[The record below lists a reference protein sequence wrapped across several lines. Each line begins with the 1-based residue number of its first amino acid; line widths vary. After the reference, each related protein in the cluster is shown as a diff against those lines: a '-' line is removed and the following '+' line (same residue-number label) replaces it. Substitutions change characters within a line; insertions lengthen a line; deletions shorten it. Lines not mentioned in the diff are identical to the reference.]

1 MTKQE
6 QFLWI
11 VQTCLLANA
20 INVSNGSQAD
30 RFRHEVSATGMFG
43 NADEALRASEH
54 IPHDMDAS
62 SAAHDFVFFICSNL
76 REGGDAGGPKRCPD
90 WMART

>member
-20 INVSNGSQAD
+20 TNVSIGSHAD
-30 RFRHEVSATGMFG
+30 RFRHDISATGMFG
-43 NADEALRASEH
+43 NIDEAVRASEF

-62 SAAHDFVFFICSNL
+62 SVAHEFVFFICSNR
-76 REGGDAGGPKRCPD
+76 REGDDAGSPARCAD
-90 WMART
+90 WMIRT

>member
-20 INVSNGSQAD
+20 INVSNGSEAD

-43 NADEALRASEH
+43 NADEALRASEL
-54 IPHDMDAS
+54 IPHDMDAA

-76 REGGDAGGPKRCPD
+76 RERDDAGSPKRYPG